1 MAKRKQ
7 KRKHNDNA
15 TVRKASAV
23 SNRKYKDTVFRMI
36 HRRKRELLELYNSLN
51 GTCYTNAEELEII
64 TLDENQLL
72 LRMRNDVSCILDFR
86 MNFYEHQSTWN
97 PNMPLK
103 LLFYVAGAYHGW
115 IKQKHYDLHGKR
127 RIELPSPRFFVFYN
141 GTEQHEDVEVM
152 KLSESYRIKDDPPK
166 LELVVTQYNINEGH
180 NEKLLMESRTLHGY
194 AVFVGK
200 TRRFHDS
207 GLAVD
212 ESVKRAVDEC
222 IHEHILEDIF
232 RENYEEVVKMGEA
245 EFWEELHYRTMEK
258 ELREDLREELKED
271 LRREEISRLIAVCKD
286 LGVSR
291 EKTLEQLKKQY
302 QLDTETAEQSLAECW

>member
-1 MAKRKQ
+1 
-7 KRKHNDNA
+7 
-15 TVRKASAV
+15 
-23 SNRKYKDTVFRMI
+23 
-36 HRRKRELLELYNSLN
+36 
-51 GTCYTNAEELEII
+51 
-64 TLDENQLL
+64 
-72 LRMRNDVSCILDFR
+72 
-86 MNFYEHQSTWN
+86 
-97 PNMPLK
+97 
-103 LLFYVAGAYHGW
+103 
-115 IKQKHYDLHGKR
+115 
-127 RIELPSPRFFVFYN
+127 
-141 GTEQHEDVEVM
+141 
-152 KLSESYRIKDDPPK
+152 
-166 LELVVTQYNINEGH
+166 
-180 NEKLLMESRTLHGY
+180 MESMTLHGY

-232 RENYEEVVKMGEA
+232 RENYEEVVKMGEV